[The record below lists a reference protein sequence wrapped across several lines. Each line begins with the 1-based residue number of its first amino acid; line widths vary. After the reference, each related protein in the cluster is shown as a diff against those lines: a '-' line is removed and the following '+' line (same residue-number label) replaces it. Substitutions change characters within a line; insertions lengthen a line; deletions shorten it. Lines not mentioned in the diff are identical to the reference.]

1 MLKSYTDFFRVIY
14 NAVAEFEVVF
24 HAAVS
29 SAENSSVLCR
39 AVALSFSFLHSFCLC
54 NCLSGPAYCYYS
66 LFCSF
71 SFSLVCYNF
80 YHIYCIILYS
90 VLYMVVIFSNVFLK
104 IVWSENIGNHYCRK
118 GLSFIFLNVV
128 LSVLFGLITFVLSF
142 VHCLFS
148 AFNKC
153 SSYID
158 QYVYMCVYVYLCAAA
173 AAA

>member
-1 MLKSYTDFFRVIY
+1 MALRKWKQNGSHKKNTDSRTLLQLRKRQCVLRTPQIFWRFSVEQTNFSNLASVVRGTFHVISAQTDVYSISMLKSYTDFFRVIY

-80 YHIYCIILYS
+80 YHIYCIIL
-90 VLYMVVIFSNVFLK
+90 
-104 IVWSENIGNHYCRK
+104 
-118 GLSFIFLNVV
+118 
-128 LSVLFGLITFVLSF
+128 
-142 VHCLFS
+142 
-148 AFNKC
+148 
-153 SSYID
+153 
-158 QYVYMCVYVYLCAAA
+158 
-173 AAA
+173 